1 MNTATKFLYSLDA
14 NEGERARFPMAHGV
28 FMQRS
33 DSIYEDS
40 PAVQYQFPKQYLL
53 RAEGSVGDW
62 ILYLEPTKVK
72 GSRGYFAVA
81 RLQQIIKDPKAA
93 NMYLALIEPGTF
105 LEFANIVPFNDDN
118 GPMERGLLNERGKL
132 SGRAQAAIRP
142 ITNEDFNRIV
152 EQGLED
158 REQILPREGSFDTEQ
173 GFAETQVAFD
183 LEQQRDRVFRL
194 TSRTIRDRIFRR
206 TVLRAYGERCAV
218 TGLKL
223 INGLG
228 RAEVNAAHILPVE
241 MNGPDTVQNGLAL
254 SGTAHWMFDRGII
267 TLENDLKI
275 IISRHANDQDG
286 IRAFINRSGFATPPV
301 YPRDRPHSK
310 FLEWHRLHRFKT

>member
-1 MNTATKFLYSLDA
+1 
-14 NEGERARFPMAHGV
+14 MAHGV
-28 FMQRS
+28 FMHRA

-72 GSRGYFAVA
+72 RSRGYFAVA
-81 RLQQIIKDPKAA
+81 RLQEVIQDPKAP
-93 NMYLALIEPGTF
+93 NMYLALIEPGSF
-105 LEFANIVPFNDDN
+105 LEFANLVPFNDES
-118 GPMERGLLNERGKL
+118 GPLERGLLNESGKL

-142 ITNEDFNRIV
+142 ITNEDFNRIL
-152 EQGLED
+152 ERGLED
-158 REQILPREGSFDTEQ
+158 QEQILPREGSFDTEQ
-173 GFAETQVAFD
+173 GFAEPQVAFD
-183 LEQQRDRVFRL
+183 FEQQRDRIIRL

-228 RAEVNAAHILPVE
+228 RAEVNAAHIRPVE

-254 SGTAHWMFDRGII
+254 SGTAHWMFDRGMI

-275 IISRHANDQDG
+275 SISRHANDQDG
-286 IRAFINRSGFATPPV
+286 ILAFINRSGFAAPPLNL
-301 YPRDRPHSK
+301 RDRPHTK
-310 FLEWHRLHRFKT
+310 FLEWHRLNRFKT

>member
-1 MNTATKFLYSLDA
+1 
-14 NEGERARFPMAHGV
+14 MAHGV
-28 FMQRS
+28 FMHRA

-72 GSRGYFAVA
+72 RSRGYFAVA
-81 RLQQIIKDPKAA
+81 RLQEVIQDPKAP
-93 NMYLALIEPGTF
+93 NMYLALIEPGSF
-105 LEFANIVPFNDDN
+105 LEFANLVPFNDES
-118 GPMERGLLNERGKL
+118 GPLERGLLNESGKL

-142 ITNEDFNRIV
+142 ITNEDFNRIL
-152 EQGLED
+152 ERGLED

-173 GFAETQVAFD
+173 GFAEPQVAFD
-183 LEQQRDRVFRL
+183 FEQQRDRIIRL
-194 TSRTIRDRIFRR
+194 TSRIIRDRIFRR

-228 RAEVNAAHILPVE
+228 RAEVNAAHIRPVE

-254 SGTAHWMFDRGII
+254 SGTAHWMFDRGMI

-275 IISRHANDQDG
+275 SISRHANDQDG
-286 IRAFINRSGFATPPV
+286 ILAFINRSGFAAPPLNL
-301 YPRDRPHSK
+301 RDRPHTK
-310 FLEWHRLHRFKT
+310 FLEWHRLNRFKT